1 MGGEGFEGRWLTGEE
16 EQFARALAR
25 TVLFIPRAFD
35 ADLGRDLGM
44 TTSEFFTLAHL
55 AEAPGERMR
64 MGDLADATALSLS
77 ATTKVVTKLETAGLV
92 VRERS
97 AGDRRGHEARLTE
110 SGRSRL
116 EGSRSAWLASMRR
129 RLFDRLEGADLASLT
144 AALQRIS
151 HDG

>member
-1 MGGEGFEGRWLTGEE
+1 MGDEDSAGRPLTSDE

-35 ADLGRDLGM
+35 ADLGRDLRM

-55 AEAPGERMR
+55 AEAAGGRLR
-64 MGDLADATALSLS
+64 MGDLAEVTALSLS

-92 VRERS
+92 VRERA
-97 AGDRRGHEARLTE
+97 AGDRRGHEARLTG
-110 SGRSRL
+110 SGRTRL
-116 EGSRSAWLASMRR
+116 DGARSQQLASMRR
-129 RLFDRLEGADLASLT
+129 RVFDKLEGADLASLT

-151 HDG
+151 NDG

>member
-1 MGGEGFEGRWLTGEE
+1 MLCHAER
-16 EQFARALAR
+16 
-25 TVLFIPRAFD
+25 
-35 ADLGRDLGM
+35 M

-55 AEAPGERMR
+55 AEAPGGRLR
-64 MGDLADATALSLS
+64 MGDLAEVTALSLS

-97 AGDRRGHEARLTE
+97 AGDRRGQEARLTA
-110 SGRSRL
+110 SGSSRL
-116 EGSRSAWLASMRR
+116 DGSRSVWLASMRC
-129 RLFDRLEGADLASLT
+129 RLFDKLQGADLASLT